1 MYTPEEHFVMNL
13 ADIYSLLFGY
23 IGDGLIR
30 AFSMQGEASVREA
43 ARRFGKDRR
52 RTLREKHL
60 SIGAKINMKNLFSL
74 YPDLP
79 SDPRFRRE
87 LQSLAPQERISHTL
101 FCPMAEIWESH
112 GLKELGRIYCEE
124 FHPACYGEY
133 AYGLT
138 SVNLA
143 RTQTQ
148 ENDAYC
154 SFRVILRPADLPAKL
169 RATCFADFDPDYHEP
184 PYDPQLCLSGKDGFE
199 MLSIKLYYYLLAT
212 AMEQI
217 GEECIPVIGSALKK
231 LSDETA
237 LLLEAAAGECHR
249 SIDDAFIYEN
259 VPISRCYE
267 SRARFWRGYDGY
279 DAQALWEKNFYT
291 PLVSRLAACAL
302 VSSSPSR

>member
-43 ARRFGKDRR
+43 ARRFGKDRG

-79 SDPRFRRE
+79 SDPRFKRE
-87 LQSLAPQERISHTL
+87 LQTLSPQERISHTL
-101 FCPMAEIWESH
+101 FCPMAAIWESH
-112 GLKELGRIYCEE
+112 GQKEIGRIYCEE

-133 AYGLT
+133 GYGYT

-148 ENDAYC
+148 ENDEYC

-169 RATCFADFDPDYHEP
+169 QRASRILIRIIMSRPTIRSSACPARTDLKCSPLSSIIICLQP
-184 PYDPQLCLSGKDGFE
+184 PWSRSARNAFLS
-199 MLSIKLYYYLLAT
+199 SN
-212 AMEQI
+212 
-217 GEECIPVIGSALKK
+217 P
-231 LSDETA
+231 
-237 LLLEAAAGECHR
+237 R
-249 SIDDAFIYEN
+249 
-259 VPISRCYE
+259 
-267 SRARFWRGYDGY
+267 
-279 DAQALWEKNFYT
+279 
-291 PLVSRLAACAL
+291 
-302 VSSSPSR
+302 